1 MMEKKSRL
9 ARPEHAPE
17 LPVAERGGFAEVL
30 LSLDP
35 EAARREAA
43 RCLDCDEVCSLC
55 VTVCPNRANQAYTVP
70 PLSIEL
76 PSFVVEGGR
85 AVPKGTTT
93 LSVEQGVQIVN
104 LGDACNECGN
114 CVTFCPTSGAPYR
127 DKPTFWIDP
136 EGFAE
141 AKGDAFRMTRS
152 GEHRRDRREDRRPGP
167 PSRAPGRRRRVPLG
181 RRSAR
186 PSTPPPGRSS
196 TPAPSGTPAEGDVLD
211 LGTCALLIALLHAEP
226 ALPPLSN
233 VQADAVGI

>member
-1 MMEKKSRL
+1 MMAKKSRL
-9 ARPEHAPE
+9 ARPEPVPE

-114 CVTFCPTSGAPYR
+114 CVTFCPTSGSPYR

-152 GEHRRDRREDRRPGP
+152 GETVAIDARIGGRAHRLERRDGVAEYRSDLL
-167 PSRAPGRRRRVPLG
+167 RATLDADTWKVVD
-181 RRSAR
+181 AR
-186 PSTPPPGRSS
+186 AERN
-196 TPAPSGTPAEGDVLD
+196 AAEGDVLD

-233 VQADAVGI
+233 TQADAVGI